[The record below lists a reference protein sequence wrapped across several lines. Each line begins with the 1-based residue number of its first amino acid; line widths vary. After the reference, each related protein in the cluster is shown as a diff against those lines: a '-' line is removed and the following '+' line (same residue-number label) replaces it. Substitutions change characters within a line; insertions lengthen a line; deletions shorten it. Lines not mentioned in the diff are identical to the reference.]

1 MHQCVLASGLHW
13 LASFRNSW
21 PNRMEGSV
29 TKPAKELVTKP
40 SRRQLPERMELS
52 PLEAVHFLIRL
63 PGHGAVSS
71 VVRLHSARN
80 QGVGV
85 GIAFLTLTITCR
97 IFASH
102 SSKCIQNHSKE
113 NSCRYTD
120 NGSKY
125 SCKNYKIRR
134 SNLIIIS

>member
-102 SSKCIQNHSKE
+102 SSKFELCCIGDFSPKGACASSQGHHHSSTELEDK
-113 NSCRYTD
+113 T
-120 NGSKY
+120 
-125 SCKNYKIRR
+125 
-134 SNLIIIS
+134 